1 MTARKPKHAGL
12 DAQRCLE
19 AAERADLIPSAAT
32 LRDQARHVLKLKLG
46 RLVEDRK
53 QLDGARLSEIARA
66 LDVTERAYSGST
78 SPADDARGFV
88 DRLEFIA
95 AVQRELVKRSESRQ
109 VEMVESHE
117 LEAHPLENKGDSEP
131 ASDNMDQR
139 RIAHGGTP
147 PRTPRPLFYRTL
159 ATIFLKNSICV
170 QPTLRRFHRGCTA
183 SFDHR

>member
-1 MTARKPKHAGL
+1 MAVPAEHKRARAGRFIYENPEKPLKDALIHAGYSPMTARKPKHAGL

-131 ASDNMDQR
+131 ASDNM
-139 RIAHGGTP
+139 
-147 PRTPRPLFYRTL
+147 
-159 ATIFLKNSICV
+159 
-170 QPTLRRFHRGCTA
+170 
-183 SFDHR
+183 